1 MANKIDYLVATN
13 PINVKKEKAG
23 SDKHENRIQY
33 KGEQSFVYLVGLA
46 GSLAES
52 YQDFH
57 TDGQL
62 KRTVSFYK
70 FGTHKDARKV
80 MLC

>member
-1 MANKIDYLVATN
+1 MSKR
-13 PINVKKEKAG
+13 EKAG

-46 GSLAES
+46 ASLAES

-57 TDGQL
+57 IHGQL
-62 KRTVSFYK
+62 HNGFIGPKVPKSF
-70 FGTHKDARKV
+70 
-80 MLC
+80 